1 MAKSNLKFL
10 VDVGVGKK
18 VESFLTES
26 DFDIKSIIHTTN
38 YTNSH

>member
-1 MAKSNLKFL
+1 MDKSNIKFL

-18 VESFLTES
+18 DESFLRES
-26 DFDIKSIIHTTN
+26 DYDIKSIIHTTN